1 MHLFL
6 YGTLPEGL
14 KNSALKLK
22 KLCKDTF
29 AILSQNLTAFEANI
43 ATFQKCTHFQNLD
56 HCG

>member
-14 KNSALKLK
+14 KDSALKLK
-22 KLCKDTF
+22 KLRKDTF
-29 AILSQNLTAFEANI
+29 LSQNLTAFEANI

>member
-14 KNSALKLK
+14 KDSALKLK
-22 KLCKDTF
+22 RLCKYTF
-29 AILSQNLTAFEANI
+29 TILSQNLTAFEASI